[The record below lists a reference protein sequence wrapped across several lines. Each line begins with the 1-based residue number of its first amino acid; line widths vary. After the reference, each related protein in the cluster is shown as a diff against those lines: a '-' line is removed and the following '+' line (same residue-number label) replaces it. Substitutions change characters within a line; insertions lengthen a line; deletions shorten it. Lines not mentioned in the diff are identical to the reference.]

1 MGGPMRRVAL
11 CKLAGMGLA
20 ALAAAA
26 AAQSMNF
33 QVRLGD
39 ITGEGGKLDK
49 RSGQQWVPI
58 SSWFWGEYV
67 VPDGAPKVT
76 ATLQRQGYYD
86 QGSIRVNAK
95 FAGCE
100 VGKRFADAELKT
112 PGARYAFTD
121 VVITRCKDTS
131 ITFNYGKIRAS
142 GAW

>member
-1 MGGPMRRVAL
+1 MRKVARIVL
-11 CKLAGMGLA
+11 VGM
-20 ALAAAA
+20 ALAAVSAPAA
-26 AAQSMNF
+26 TQAMNF

-58 SSWFWGEYV
+58 SSWFWGEYA
-67 VPDGAPKVT
+67 VPDGAPKVA

-86 QGSIRVNAK
+86 QGSVRVNAK
-95 FAGCE
+95 FSGCA

-131 ITFNYGKIRAS
+131 ITFNYAKIRAS
-142 GAW
+142 GSW

>member
-1 MGGPMRRVAL
+1 MRMFAWGL
-11 CKLAGMGLA
+11 MAGLGLA
-20 ALAAAA
+20 ALATPAAA
-26 AAQSMNF
+26 SMNF
-33 QVRLGD
+33 FVRVGD
-39 ITGEGGKLDK
+39 ITGEGGKPDK
-49 RSGQQWVPI
+49 KSGQQWVPI

-67 VPDGAPKVT
+67 VADGAPKVP

-100 VGKRFADAELKT
+100 VGKKFAEAELKT
-112 PGARYAFTD
+112 PGARYAFSD

-131 ITFNYGKIRAS
+131 LTFNYGKIRAS

>member
-1 MGGPMRRVAL
+1 MRKVAL
-11 CKLAGMGLA
+11 GVLMGLGMA
-20 ALAAAA
+20 ALAAPASA
-26 AAQSMNF
+26 DMGF
-33 QVRLGD
+33 RVRIGD

-49 RSGQQWVPI
+49 RSGQQLVPI

-67 VPDGAPKVT
+67 VADGAPKVA

-86 QGSIRVNAK
+86 QGSVRVTAK
-95 FAGCE
+95 FEGCE
-100 VGKRFADAELKT
+100 VGKRFADAEIKT

-131 ITFNYGKIRAS
+131 LTFNYGSIRAS